1 MAAAKCH
8 IRISEV
14 TGLDHDAKSPPV
26 VRYSPRRIF
35 TAALSIQPVSAKTL
49 RWAND
54 GDVNSMDPY
63 SRNEIL
69 LIGFM
74 GNVYE
79 PLVRRDRNMEPEP
92 ALATAWAQ
100 TAPTVWR
107 FELRKNVGSTTAA
120 RSMPTT

>member
-1 MAAAKCH
+1 MMPNRLLLFAT
-8 IRISEV
+8 V
-14 TGLDHDAKSPPV
+14 L
-26 VRYSPRRIF
+26 
-35 TAALSIQPVSAKTL
+35 TAFLTTAFSIQPASAKTL

-63 SRNEIL
+63 ARNEVFL
-69 LIGFM
+69 VSFM
-74 GNVYE
+74 GNIYE

-107 FELRKNVGSTTAA
+107 FDLRRNVKFHDGSPFNAD
-120 RSMPTT
+120 